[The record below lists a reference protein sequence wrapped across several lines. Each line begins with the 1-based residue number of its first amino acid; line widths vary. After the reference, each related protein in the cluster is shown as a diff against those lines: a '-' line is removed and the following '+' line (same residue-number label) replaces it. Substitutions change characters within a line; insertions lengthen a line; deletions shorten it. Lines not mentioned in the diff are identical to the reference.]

1 MTAIFNVTESTTTV
15 TTVDD
20 VTTIEIS
27 TAGLQ
32 GASYD
37 RGDPIYVTVRNATGA
52 TLAKGSI
59 VYTSGGN
66 GTHTQVS
73 KALATSDSTSA
84 RVLGWLA
91 ESIANNASG
100 LCQVEGYLDGI
111 NTQGITEGTQLY
123 LSGTTAGDFQTTKPQ
138 APVHLVY
145 VGVCVKASAGN
156 GRVYV
161 KVQNGYELDEL
172 HDTQITSPQNNDV
185 LTYETATGL
194 WKNKTNPAD
203 GVTSVVF
210 SSPLTGGT
218 VTSAGTVGLN
228 QSLLSITSS
237 QVSDLSTTL
246 SAYAALGSANTFTLG
261 QTINTGGTA
270 NKGLVIQGVASQSAN
285 LVEVQTSSSTAVRIN
300 QVGNT
305 TFFGN
310 ITSNNNIVALPN
322 STATVPLIV
331 RGAASQS
338 ADLLQIQDSSATN
351 LLQVTALGV
360 LRVNN
365 YTDTA
370 ASGAYINMAA
380 TSPVTVLART
390 ATNKALVVQGAASQ
404 SANLQEWQ
412 NSAGGILSRVNSS
425 GNFLMPSLV
434 VNYDVQIT
442 AGADAVKP
450 LIVKAFSA
458 SQSANLQEW
467 QNSGGT
473 AVAYIGSGGA
483 SRFQVLQGG
492 LGAETDL
499 RSRNSGGELTMLRQT
514 TAATNPGANYAR
526 LYFRAGTNANT
537 LKLVVIAGA
546 AGAETTILD
555 NIPT

>member
-91 ESIANNASG
+91 EDIANNASG

-111 NTQGITEGTQLY
+111 NTQGIAEGTQLY
-123 LSGTTAGDFQTTKPQ
+123 LSGTTAGSFQTTKPQ
-138 APVHLVY
+138 APIHLVY

-246 SAYAALGSANTFTLG
+246 SGYAALGSANTFTLG

-270 NKGLVIQGVASQSAN
+270 NKGLVVKYVSGQSAN
-285 LVEVQTSSSTAVRIN
+285 PFEIQDSTGATALAVNNANSLLFGPGLASLLSGANGRILTVSSTATI
-300 QVGNT
+300 
-305 TFFGN
+305 
-310 ITSNNNIVALPN
+310 
-322 STATVPLIV
+322 VPLTV

-338 ADLLQIQDSSATN
+338 AN
-351 LLQVTALGV
+351 LT
-360 LRVNN
+360 
-365 YTDTA
+365 
-370 ASGAYINMAA
+370 
-380 TSPVTVLART
+380 
-390 ATNKALVVQGAASQ
+390 
-404 SANLQEWQ
+404 EWQ
-412 NSAGGILSRVNSS
+412 NSSGGTVTAIDSSGQVFAYNGLRSTNVINTASVNNSRIQMQNGGMIVDTAIFNNPALRIQNTNSTATANLTEWLSSTGSTAAYVNSAGIS
-425 GNFLMPSLV
+425 RFEQ
-434 VNYDVQIT
+434 VQIT
-442 AGADAVKP
+442 SGYAALSYNQAGGRITLVRATATMATP
-450 LIVKAFSA
+450 STNSA
-458 SQSANLQEW
+458 S
-467 QNSGGT
+467 
-473 AVAYIGSGGA
+473 
-483 SRFQVLQGG
+483 
-492 LGAETDL
+492 
-499 RSRNSGGELTMLRQT
+499 
-514 TAATNPGANYAR
+514 
-526 LYFRAGTNANT
+526 LYFRTGTT
-537 LKLVVIAGA
+537 GLKLVAMGTGGV
-546 AGAETTILD
+546 EYTILD
-555 NIPT
+555 NIV

>member
-52 TLAKGSI
+52 TLAKGTI

-194 WKNKTNPAD
+194 WKNKVNAAD

-246 SAYAALGSANTFTLG
+246 SGYAALGSANTFTLG
-261 QTINTGGTA
+261 QTIQTGAAA
-270 NKGLVIQGVASQSAN
+270 NIG
-285 LVEVQTSSSTAVRIN
+285 
-300 QVGNT
+300 
-305 TFFGN
+305 
-310 ITSNNNIVALPN
+310 
-322 STATVPLIV
+322 LIV
-331 RGAASQS
+331 RGAVSQS
-338 ADLLQIQDSSATN
+338 VDLLQIQSSATAN
-351 LLQVTALGV
+351 LLQVTSSGV

-380 TSPVTVLART
+380 TSPVTVFTRS
-390 ATNKALVVQGAASQ
+390 ATNKGLVVQGAASQ

-412 NSAGGILSRVNSS
+412 NSSGGTVTAIDSTGQVFAYNGLRSTN
-425 GNFLMPSLV
+425 V
-434 VNYDVQIT
+434 VNT
-442 AGADAVKP
+442 ASVNNSRIQMQNGGM
-450 LIVKAFSA
+450 IVDTAIFNNPALRIQNTNSTA
-458 SQSANLQEW
+458 TANLTEW
-467 QNSGGT
+467 QNSTGGTVARVASDGAFLTTTVTLSAGGGLIAGSGGQTSLGVDTGRRVFLNAGSGSYGGGT
-473 AVAYIGSGGA
+473 AVTFIGNASTIPTSNPTGGGILYVESGALKYRG
-483 SRFQVLQGG
+483 S
-492 LGAETDL
+492 
-499 RSRNSGGELTMLRQT
+499 SGT
-514 TAATNPGANYAR
+514 
-526 LYFRAGTNANT
+526 
-537 LKLVVIAGA
+537 I
-546 AGAETTILD
+546 TTIAVA
-555 NIPT
+555 